1 MSGLENASLPLYG
14 RLFARVT
21 PWKKCTEKCCFN
33 NDMYRVPSAE
43 DFVSLAITMACPVQ
57 GKVNVILYKS
67 GI

>member
-1 MSGLENASLPLYG
+1 MEGSLLESHLGKSARKNAVSIM
-14 RLFARVT
+14 
-21 PWKKCTEKCCFN
+21 
-33 NDMYRVPSAE
+33 DMYRVPSAE